1 MGAYMNE
8 YSFGS
13 RDKLQ
18 KRETH
23 RNCDN
28 KIQYLLH
35 SEEQLLQQISSR
47 APVPGVLNGIC
58 IALDCQIGNVVSL
71 ISLPEDG
78 ASEVGAI
85 ATNAALFGLFT
96 FCSEGIVDE
105 NDELLGTLEMYC
117 SVRRSPSAA
126 EFQLIERAKCLAA
139 IALKLDREAGRQAN
153 YGKRANPRVR
163 GTVLEW
169 PVSFN

>member
-1 MGAYMNE
+1 MKE
-8 YSFGS
+8 YDFSS
-13 RDKLQ
+13 RDNSQ
-18 KRETH
+18 NRETH
-23 RNCDN
+23 SNCDN
-28 KIQYLLH
+28 KIQYLLNT
-35 SEEQLLQQISSR
+35 EEQLLQQISSS

-96 FCSEGIVDE
+96 FCSEGIVAE

-139 IALKLDREAGRQAN
+139 IALKFDKEAGRQGN
-153 YGKRANPRVR
+153 YGTRGHARVR

>member
-1 MGAYMNE
+1 MDKYG
-8 YSFGS
+8 FGS
-13 RDKLQ
+13 RDRSQ
-18 KRETH
+18 KHKTQC
-23 RNCDN
+23 NFDN
-28 KIQYLLH
+28 KIQYLLKT
-35 SEEQLLQQISSR
+35 EEQLLQQISSR

-71 ISLPEDG
+71 ISLPAD
-78 ASEVGAI
+78 SESELGTI

-96 FCSEGIVDE
+96 FCSEGIVSE

-139 IALKLDREAGRQAN
+139 IAIKLDKEPGRQGN
-153 YGKRANPRVR
+153 YGMRANPRVR
-163 GTVLEW
+163 GSVLEW

>member
-1 MGAYMNE
+1 MNE
-8 YSFGS
+8 YGFGS
-13 RDKLQ
+13 RDNSQ
-18 KRETH
+18 KRNTH

-28 KIQYLLH
+28 KIQYLLDT
-35 SEEQLLQQISSR
+35 EEQLLQQISSR

-78 ASEVGAI
+78 SSEVGAI

-96 FCSEGIVDE
+96 FCSEGIVAE

-117 SVRRSPSAA
+117 SVRRSPTAA
-126 EFQLIERAKCLAA
+126 EFQLIQRAKCLAA
-139 IALKLDREAGRQAN
+139 IALKFDKEPGRQGS
-153 YGKRANPRVR
+153 YGTRSNPRAR

>member
-1 MGAYMNE
+1 MSE
-8 YSFGS
+8 YGFGS
-13 RDKLQ
+13 RDKPQ
-18 KRETH
+18 MRETH
-23 RNCDN
+23 PNCDN
-28 KIQYLLH
+28 KIQYLLDT
-35 SEEQLLQQISSR
+35 EEQLLQQISSH

-71 ISLPEDG
+71 ISLPEGG
-78 ASEVGAI
+78 ASEAGAI

-96 FCSEGIVDE
+96 FCSEGIVAE

-139 IALKLDREAGRQAN
+139 IALKLDKEAGRQSNCVLRGNA
-153 YGKRANPRVR
+153 RAR
-163 GTVLEW
+163 GTLLEW

>member
-1 MGAYMNE
+1 MNE
-8 YSFGS
+8 YGFGS
-13 RDKLQ
+13 RDNSQ
-18 KRETH
+18 KRDTNG
-23 RNCDN
+23 NCDN
-28 KIQYLLH
+28 KIQYLLDT
-35 SEEQLLQQISSR
+35 EEQLLQQISSR

-71 ISLPEDG
+71 ISVPPEDG
-78 ASEVGAI
+78 VREAGAT

-96 FCSEGIVDE
+96 FCSEGIVAE

-126 EFQLIERAKCLAA
+126 EYQLIERAKCLAA
-139 IALKLDREAGRQAN
+139 IALKFDKQPGRQGN
-153 YGKRANPRVR
+153 SGMRGTPRAR
-163 GTVLEW
+163 GTVIEW

>member
-1 MGAYMNE
+1 MDE
-8 YSFGS
+8 YGFGS
-13 RDKLQ
+13 RDKSQ
-18 KRETH
+18 KHGTH

-28 KIQYLLH
+28 TIEYLLNT
-35 SEEQLLQQISSR
+35 EEQILQQISSR

-78 ASEVGAI
+78 TGEVGSV

-96 FCSEGIVDE
+96 FCSEGIVTE

-139 IALKLDREAGRQAN
+139 IALKFDKEAGRQAN
-153 YGKRANPRVR
+153 YAMNANPRVR

>member
-1 MGAYMNE
+1 MNE
-8 YSFGS
+8 HGFGS
-13 RDKLQ
+13 RDNSQ
-18 KRETH
+18 KRGTNG
-23 RNCDN
+23 NCDN
-28 KIQYLLH
+28 KIQYLLDT
-35 SEEQLLQQISSR
+35 EEHLLQQISSR

-71 ISLPEDG
+71 ISLPDGG
-78 ASEVGAI
+78 ASEAGAT

-96 FCSEGIVDE
+96 FCSENILAE

-126 EFQLIERAKCLAA
+126 EYQLIERAKCLAA
-139 IALKLDREAGRQAN
+139 IALRFEKEPGRQGN
-153 YGKRANPRVR
+153 YGMRGTPRAR